1 MALDLQ
7 VVTKLKPVFM
17 TWLKGKS
24 DDHQGLK
31 SSTYY
36 LSSQDIINVIT
47 LLKTR
52 KCNYKVKTPDANT
65 TNPCTEVII

>member
-36 LSSQDIINVIT
+36 LSSQGIINVIT
-47 LLKTR
+47 LL
-52 KCNYKVKTPDANT
+52 
-65 TNPCTEVII
+65 

>member
-1 MALDLQ
+1 MRWKIGRLFCVWWSSGGYVVALDLQ

-36 LSSQDIINVIT
+36 LSFQGIINVIT
-47 LLKTR
+47 LL
-52 KCNYKVKTPDANT
+52 
-65 TNPCTEVII
+65 

>member
-1 MALDLQ
+1 MRWKIGRLICVWWSSGGYAVALDLQ

-24 DDHQGLK
+24 DDQQGLK

-47 LLKTR
+47 LL
-52 KCNYKVKTPDANT
+52 
-65 TNPCTEVII
+65 